1 MALTDP
7 TGAVQTEYT
16 YEPFGKTTATGAS
29 SSNPFQYTG
38 RENDGTGLYYH
49 RMRYYSPQLQR
60 FVSEDPY
67 LHPTYGKCPAAG
79 LTPAIVNLVSIALDN
94 PQNLSTYG
102 YVGNNPLRF
111 IDPFGLDKCDP
122 FSSSCGP
129 SPDACSQYPPGS
141 ALRYICENTPDSP
154 WNNCVRKCLRD
165 AYLDCSTLRCIVGD
179 HTVCWTVCLKP

>member
-7 TGAVQTEYT
+7 AGAVQTEYT
-16 YEPFGKTTATGAS
+16 YEPFGKTAATGVS

-79 LTPAIVNLVSIALDN
+79 ITPAIVNLVSIALDN

-102 YVGNNPLRF
+102 YVGNNPLR
-111 IDPFGLDKCDP
+111 
-122 FSSSCGP
+122 
-129 SPDACSQYPPGS
+129 YMPPMSG
-141 ALRYICENTPDSP
+141 
-154 WNNCVRKCLRD
+154 
-165 AYLDCSTLRCIVGD
+165 
-179 HTVCWTVCLKP
+179 